1 MVVGALAALA
11 AFVPKQSVRRAQL
24 PTQASNIVLA
34 VQTGH
39 PEQAISATTSAN
51 VADADMPSEW
61 QIQEEWALVDD
72 IPRFTVGHSEHRVT
86 FWNALSNTPV
96 LRQRTP
102 EELRARAASLVEHA
116 VGREPKVL
124 RSAHRQADGSW
135 AGTIDGHHRI
145 VHAASEGRSASG
157 AGFVESLTGEIFE
170 VEPELSSSGESGPTA
185 WTQAG
190 SAALAAVR
198 ARSTFSLETAYLA
211 ALAACWLLIGGQL
224 VALGV
229 HRAMPAD
236 VRASWQQQRVVEA
249 RSDVLELER
258 WLEMR
263 REAFELDQDTFL
275 RKMEVLEP
283 RLRASETRLAEL
295 KAGRDE
301 TVAR

>member
-11 AFVPKQSVRRAQL
+11 AFVPKQSVRRARL
-24 PTQASNIVLA
+24 PTQASDIVLA

-39 PEQAISATTSAN
+39 PEQAISATTSAD
-51 VADADMPSEW
+51 VAAADVPSEW

-72 IPRFTVGHSEHRVT
+72 VPRFTVGHGEHRVT

-102 EELRARAASLVEHA
+102 EELRARAESLVEHA

-124 RSAHRQADGSW
+124 RSARRQVDGSW
-135 AGTIDGHHRI
+135 AGTIDGHHMI
-145 VHAASEGRSASG
+145 LHAVSEGRSASG

-190 SAALAAVR
+190 GAALAAVR
-198 ARSTFSLETAYLA
+198 ARSTLSLETAYVA

-224 VALGV
+224 FALGV

-295 KAGRDE
+295 KAVRDE

>member
-1 MVVGALAALA
+1 MVHPAMLVAAFASLAAL
-11 AFVPKQSVRRAQL
+11 VPKQSVCGRNGLLRM
-24 PTQASNIVLA
+24 
-34 VQTGH
+34 
-39 PEQAISATTSAN
+39 ATDITD
-51 VADADMPSEW
+51 VPSEW

-72 IPRFTVGHSEHRVT
+72 VPRFTVGHGEHRVT

-102 EELRARAASLVEHA
+102 EELRARAESLVEHA

-124 RSAHRQADGSW
+124 RSARRQADGSW
-135 AGTIDGHHRI
+135 AGTIDGHHMI
-145 VHAASEGRSASG
+145 LHAVSEGRSASG

-170 VEPELSSSGESGPTA
+170 VEPELSSSGESGPAA

-295 KAGRDE
+295 KAVRDE

>member
-102 EELRARAASLVEHA
+102 EELRARAESLVEHA

-124 RSAHRQADGSW
+124 RSARRQADGSW

-145 VHAASEGRSASG
+145 LHAASEGRSASG

>member
-1 MVVGALAALA
+1 MLLASLA
-11 AFVPKQSVRRAQL
+11 AFVPKQSVRGGNSFLRMA
-24 PTQASNIVLA
+24 TD
-34 VQTGH
+34 
-39 PEQAISATTSAN
+39 ISD
-51 VADADMPSEW
+51 VPSEW

-72 IPRFTVGHSEHRVT
+72 VPRFTVGHGEHRVT
-86 FWNALSNTPV
+86 FWNALSNTPA

-102 EELRARAASLVEHA
+102 EELRARAESLVEHA
-116 VGREPKVL
+116 VGHEPKVL
-124 RSAHRQADGSW
+124 RSARRQADGSW

-190 SAALAAVR
+190 GAALAAVR
-198 ARSTFSLETAYLA
+198 ARSTFILETAYLA

-295 KAGRDE
+295 KAR
-301 TVAR
+301 

>member
-1 MVVGALAALA
+1 M
-11 AFVPKQSVRRAQL
+11 
-24 PTQASNIVLA
+24 
-34 VQTGH
+34 
-39 PEQAISATTSAN
+39 
-51 VADADMPSEW
+51 
-61 QIQEEWALVDD
+61 
-72 IPRFTVGHSEHRVT
+72 
-86 FWNALSNTPV
+86 
-96 LRQRTP
+96 
-102 EELRARAASLVEHA
+102 EHA

-145 VHAASEGRSASG
+145 LHAASEGRSASG

-190 SAALAAVR
+190 GAALAAVR

-295 KAGRDE
+295 KAVRDE

>member
-1 MVVGALAALA
+1 MLLASLA
-11 AFVPKQSVRRAQL
+11 AFVPKQSVCGRNGLLRM
-24 PTQASNIVLA
+24 
-34 VQTGH
+34 
-39 PEQAISATTSAN
+39 ATDITD
-51 VADADMPSEW
+51 VPSEW

-102 EELRARAASLVEHA
+102 EELRARAESLVEHA

-124 RSAHRQADGSW
+124 RSARRQADGSW

-145 VHAASEGRSASG
+145 LHAASEGRSASG

>member
-1 MVVGALAALA
+1 MLVAAFASLAAL
-11 AFVPKQSVRRAQL
+11 VPKQSVCGRNGLLRM
-24 PTQASNIVLA
+24 
-34 VQTGH
+34 
-39 PEQAISATTSAN
+39 ATDITD
-51 VADADMPSEW
+51 VPSEW

-72 IPRFTVGHSEHRVT
+72 IPRFTVGHGEHTVT

-102 EELRARAASLVEHA
+102 EELRARAESLVEHA

-124 RSAHRQADGSW
+124 RSARRQADGSW
-135 AGTIDGHHRI
+135 AGTIDGHHMI
-145 VHAASEGRSASG
+145 LHAASEGRSASG

-170 VEPELSSSGESGPTA
+170 VEPELSSSGESGPAA

-283 RLRASETRLAEL
+283 RLRASEMRLAEL
-295 KAGRDE
+295 KAVRDE

>member
-1 MVVGALAALA
+1 MLLASLA
-11 AFVPKQSVRRAQL
+11 AFVPKQVVCGRNGLLRM
-24 PTQASNIVLA
+24 
-34 VQTGH
+34 
-39 PEQAISATTSAN
+39 ATDITD
-51 VADADMPSEW
+51 VPSEW

-72 IPRFTVGHSEHRVT
+72 VPRFTVGHGKHTVT

-124 RSAHRQADGSW
+124 RSARRQADGSW

-190 SAALAAVR
+190 GAALAAVR

-295 KAGRDE
+295 KAVRDE

>member
-1 MVVGALAALA
+1 MVHPAMLVAAFASLAAL
-11 AFVPKQSVRRAQL
+11 VPKQSVCGRNGLLRM
-24 PTQASNIVLA
+24 
-34 VQTGH
+34 
-39 PEQAISATTSAN
+39 ATDITD
-51 VADADMPSEW
+51 VPSEW

-72 IPRFTVGHSEHRVT
+72 VPRFTVGHGEHRVT

-102 EELRARAASLVEHA
+102 EELRARAASLVGHA

-124 RSAHRQADGSW
+124 RSARRQADGSW
-135 AGTIDGHHRI
+135 AGTIDGHHLI

-190 SAALAAVR
+190 GAALAAVR